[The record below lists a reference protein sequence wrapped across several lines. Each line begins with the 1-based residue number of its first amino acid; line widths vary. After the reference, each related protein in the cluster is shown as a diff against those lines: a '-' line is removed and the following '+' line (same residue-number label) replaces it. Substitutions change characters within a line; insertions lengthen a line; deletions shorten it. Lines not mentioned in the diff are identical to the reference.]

1 MLIIKIMDKRNFD
14 IRQIETFAAVMST
27 GSITGAA
34 RLTGQSQPT
43 VTRLVQELEA
53 DIGFSLLHRA
63 GPRITPTA
71 NGISFHQEVER
82 ALMSLDQMRA
92 QVEAIVQAEAA
103 PLAIA
108 AIPAL
113 AGGIVPMVLARL
125 AETLPNRVQ
134 LDSAPAEV
142 VVQSVLSGRAAVGL
156 TSLPFDHPGLTTHW
170 VGQAPCVAL
179 LSSDD
184 PLAELPVLPLAA
196 LATRRLLT
204 MANPFRLRGRV
215 QAELDRQG
223 IAPAA
228 HLATNTTM
236 NAALLVRAGLGIA
249 VVEPA
254 TAYGAPIQGVVVRP
268 LDVEIP
274 FLWGVVTPVRQ
285 PCSALV
291 TALIGAVYDCAAEL
305 LPGFR
310 LCDAAQRTA
319 LVEAKSTTEHG
330 I

>member
-1 MLIIKIMDKRNFD
+1 MLIIKSMDKRIFD

-113 AGGIVPMVLARL
+113 AGGIVPTVLARL
-125 AETLPNRVQ
+125 AKTLPNRVQ

-170 VGQAPCVAL
+170 VGQAACVAL

-184 PLAELPVLPLAA
+184 PLAELPVLPLAE

-215 QAELDRQG
+215 QAALDRQG
-223 IAPAA
+223 IAPMA

-254 TAYGAPIQGVVVRP
+254 TAYGAPIEGVVVRP

-274 FLWGVVTPVRQ
+274 FLWGVVTPARQ

-291 TALIGAVYDCAAEL
+291 SALIDAVYDSATEL

-310 LCDAAQRTA
+310 LCDAAQRAA
-319 LVEAKSTTEHG
+319 LAGAEPTTEYG
-330 I
+330 V

>member
-1 MLIIKIMDKRNFD
+1 MDRSHFD
-14 IRQIETFAAVMST
+14 IRQLETFAAVMST

-53 DIGFSLLHRA
+53 EIGFGLLHRA

-71 NGISFHQEVER
+71 NGIRFHQEVER
-82 ALMSLDQMRA
+82 ALMSLDQIRA
-92 QVEAIVQAEAA
+92 QVQAIAQAEAA

-108 AIPAL
+108 ATPAL
-113 AGGIVPMVLARL
+113 AGGIVPHVLARL
-125 AETLPNRVQ
+125 AKTLPNKVQ

-170 VGQAPCVAL
+170 IGQAACVAL
-179 LSSDD
+179 LASDD
-184 PLAELPVLPLAA
+184 PLAEQPVLPLAA
-196 LATRRLLT
+196 LAARRLLT
-204 MANPFRLRGRV
+204 MANPFRLRGRI
-215 QAELDRQG
+215 QAALERQG
-223 IAPAA
+223 VTPPAQ
-228 HLATNTTM
+228 LATNTTM

-254 TAYGAPIQGVVVRP
+254 TAYGAPIEGVVVRP

-274 FLWGVVTPVRQ
+274 FLWGVVTPARQ
-285 PCSALV
+285 PCPPLV
-291 TALIGAVYDCAAEL
+291 ADLIDAVHDCAAEL

-310 LCDAAQRTA
+310 LCDPAERAA
-319 LVEAKSTTEHG
+319 LSEAEPTMECGT
-330 I
+330 

>member
-1 MLIIKIMDKRNFD
+1 M
-14 IRQIETFAAVMST
+14 
-27 GSITGAA
+27 
-34 RLTGQSQPT
+34 
-43 VTRLVQELEA
+43 
-53 DIGFSLLHRA
+53 
-63 GPRITPTA
+63 
-71 NGISFHQEVER
+71 
-82 ALMSLDQMRA
+82 
-92 QVEAIVQAEAA
+92 
-103 PLAIA
+103 
-108 AIPAL
+108 
-113 AGGIVPMVLARL
+113 
-125 AETLPNRVQ
+125 
-134 LDSAPAEV
+134 
-142 VVQSVLSGRAAVGL
+142 
-156 TSLPFDHPGLTTHW
+156 
-170 VGQAPCVAL
+170 AL

-223 IAPAA
+223 IAPVA

>member
-1 MLIIKIMDKRNFD
+1 MDRRNFD
-14 IRQIETFAAVMST
+14 VRQLETFAAVMST

-43 VTRLVQELEA
+43 VTRLVRELEA
-53 DIGFSLLHRA
+53 EIGFSLLHRA

-82 ALMSLDQMRA
+82 ALMSVDQMRA

-103 PLAIA
+103 PLATA
-108 AIPAL
+108 ATPAL
-113 AGGIVPMVLARL
+113 AGGIVPAALARL
-125 AETLPNRVQ
+125 AKTLPNKVQ

-142 VVQSVLSGRAAVGL
+142 VVQSVLSGRAAIGL

-170 VGQAPCVAL
+170 VGHAACVAL
-179 LSSDD
+179 LAADD
-184 PLAELPVLPLAA
+184 PLAALPVLPLAE

-215 QAELDRQG
+215 QAALERQG
-223 IAPAA
+223 ITPPAQ
-228 HLATNTTM
+228 LATNTTM

-254 TAYGAPIQGVVVRP
+254 TAYGAPIEGVVVRP

-274 FLWGVVTPVRQ
+274 FLWGVVTPARQ
-285 PCSALV
+285 PCSAMV
-291 TALIGAVYDCAAEL
+291 ASVIDAVYESAVEL

-310 LCDAAQRTA
+310 LCDPTERAALA
-319 LVEAKSTTEHG
+319 EAEPTLEYG
-330 I
+330 V

>member
-1 MLIIKIMDKRNFD
+1 MDRRSFD

-71 NGISFHQEVER
+71 NGVSFHQEVER
-82 ALMSLDQMRA
+82 VLMSVDQMRA
-92 QVEAIVQAEAA
+92 RVAAIARAEAA
-103 PLAIA
+103 PLSIA
-108 AIPAL
+108 ATPAL
-113 AGGIVPMVLARL
+113 ASGIVPGALARL
-125 AETLPNRVQ
+125 AGTLPNSVQ
-134 LDSAPAEV
+134 LESAPAEL

-170 VGQAPCVAL
+170 VGQASCVAL

-184 PLAELPVLPLAA
+184 PLASLPVLPLAE
-196 LATRRLLT
+196 LAGRRLLT

-215 QAELDRQG
+215 EAALDRLG
-223 IAPAA
+223 IVP
-228 HLATNTTM
+228 LAQLTTNTTI

-254 TAYGAPIQGVVVRP
+254 TAYGAPLQGVVVRP
-268 LDVEIP
+268 LDAEIP
-274 FLWGVVTPVRQ
+274 FLWGVVTPAGQ
-285 PCSALV
+285 PCSDLV
-291 TALIGAVYDCAAEL
+291 NTLIEAVHASASEL

-310 LCDAAQRTA
+310 LCDSTERAALAET
-319 LVEAKSTTEHG
+319 EPTTEYG
-330 I
+330 V

>member
-1 MLIIKIMDKRNFD
+1 MLIIRSMDKRNFD
-14 IRQIETFAAVMST
+14 IRQLETFAAVMSS

-71 NGISFHQEVER
+71 NAISFHQEVER

-92 QVEAIVQAEAA
+92 QVEAIRQAEAA

-113 AGGIVPMVLARL
+113 AGGIVPTVLARL
-125 AETLPNRVQ
+125 AKSLPNKVQ

-156 TSLPFDHPGLTTHW
+156 TSLPFDHPGLDTHW

-179 LSSDD
+179 VASDD
-184 PLAELPVLPLAA
+184 PLATLPVLPLAA

-215 QAELDRQG
+215 QAALDRQR
-223 IAPAA
+223 ITPPSQ
-228 HLATNTTM
+228 LATNTAMT
-236 NAALLVRAGLGIA
+236 AAQLVRAGLGIA
-249 VVEPA
+249 IVEPA
-254 TAYGAPIQGVVVRP
+254 TAYGAPTSGVVVRP

-285 PCSALV
+285 PCSTLV
-291 TALIGAVYDCAAEL
+291 TALIDAVRECAVEM

-310 LCDAAQRTA
+310 LCDPAQRAALAETEPTA
-319 LVEAKSTTEHG
+319 ECGV
-330 I
+330 

>member
-1 MLIIKIMDKRNFD
+1 MLIIKSMDKRNFD

-43 VTRLVQELEA
+43 VTRLMQELEA
-53 DIGFSLLHRA
+53 DLGFSLLHRA

-71 NGISFHQEVER
+71 NGIRFHQEAER

-92 QVEAIVQAEAA
+92 QVDAIVQAEAA

-108 AIPAL
+108 ATPAL
-113 AGGIVPMVLARL
+113 ACGIVPMALARL
-125 AETLPNRVQ
+125 AQTLPNQVQ

-142 VVQSVLSGRAAVGL
+142 VVQSVLNGRAAVGL

-170 VGQAPCVAL
+170 VGQASCVAL
-179 LSSDD
+179 LACDD
-184 PLAELPVLPLAA
+184 PLAALPVLPLAE

-215 QAELDRQG
+215 QAALDRQG
-223 IAPAA
+223 IAPQA
-228 HLATNTTM
+228 HLATNTTI
-236 NAALLVRAGLGIA
+236 NAALLVRAGLGVA

-254 TAYGAPIQGVVVRP
+254 TAHGAPIEGVVVRP

-274 FLWGVVTPVRQ
+274 FLWGVVTPARQ

-291 TALIGAVYDCAAEL
+291 TALIDAVYESAVAL

-310 LCDAAQRTA
+310 LCDPAQRAA
-319 LVEAKSTTEHG
+319 LADTQSAMEYGV
-330 I
+330 